1 MRRSLT
7 GIVSLA
13 AMVVAMA
20 TSAGDD
26 LRPPSLV
33 LRQALPA
40 SGVDA
45 MGRETGTVSANGRF
59 VAFVSKSRLLPAD
72 TNGLDDIYV
81 LDRQQSTL
89 TLETR
94 ASDGSGSNGSSRHPR
109 LSGDG
114 ARLVFSSSAANL
126 TASRADCSPGSSP
139 QGAKSQVFV
148 KDRLVGTTRL
158 LCEIIGRDIDGIS
171 ARPAIS
177 DDGTS
182 VAFEATGRPLVNDTT
197 TGDAR
202 TTPHVRAW
210 SRAVYVA
217 RLDTGAVERIS
228 VGEDDPRSTDGESC
242 MPSLSGDGRHVAFVF
257 VAGVDR
263 GSRAPRPGPF
273 PRPAA
278 IYVRDTAARTTTC
291 VSCTFGGGA
300 SSGTA
305 SHPQISAD
313 GRVIVFTWIV
323 HRGSQWGRSDIAVY
337 DHTSSSSTVI
347 TRRANGSSAHPA
359 LSASGRYIAFQSLAS
374 DLACHWPCLAGSV
387 DENLLSDIYVLD
399 RDTQRFKRVSGDVR
413 EWWTPSVGASL
424 DGRGTVVVFSSRR
437 PITPNDS
444 TTDFDLFVQRLGES

>member
-1 MRRSLT
+1 
-7 GIVSLA
+7 
-13 AMVVAMA
+13 MA
-20 TSAGDD
+20 TSAGGD
-26 LRPPSLV
+26 LPPPPLV

-40 SGVDA
+40 SAADA

-59 VAFVSKSRLLPAD
+59 VAFVSKSPLLPAD

-89 TLETR
+89 TLESR
-94 ASDGSGSNGSSRHPR
+94 ASDGSASNGSSRHPR

-114 ARLVFSSSAANL
+114 ARLVFSSSAVNL
-126 TASRADCSPGSSP
+126 TTSRAGCSPGSSP
-139 QGAKSQVFV
+139 QDAKSQVFV
-148 KDRLVGTTRL
+148 KDRLAGTTRL
-158 LCEIIGRDIDGIS
+158 LCEIIARDIDGIS

-182 VAFEATGRPLVNDTT
+182 VAFEATGRPLVNDTS
-197 TGDAR
+197 TGDAH
-202 TTPHVRAW
+202 TAPHGRDV

-228 VGEDDPRSTDGESC
+228 VGGDDRRPTDGESC
-242 MPSLSGDGRHVAFVF
+242 MPSLSADGRHVAFVF
-257 VAGVDR
+257 VTGVDR
-263 GSRAPRPGPF
+263 GSRAQRPGAF

-291 VSCTFGGGA
+291 ISCTLGRGA

-313 GRVIVFTWIV
+313 GRVIVFTWMV
-323 HRGSQWGRSDIAVY
+323 HRGSPWGRSDIAMY
-337 DHTSSSSTVI
+337 DRTTSSSTVI
-347 TRRANGSSAHPA
+347 TRGVNGSSAHPA
-359 LSASGRYIAFQSLAS
+359 LSASGRYIAFQSQAS
-374 DLACHWPCLAGSV
+374 DLACHWPCPAGSL

-444 TTDFDLFVQRLGES
+444 TIDFDLFVQPLGES

>member
-1 MRRSLT
+1 MRRSVT

-13 AMVVAMA
+13 AMVIVMA
-20 TSAGDD
+20 TSAGSDMA
-26 LRPPSLV
+26 PPSLV

-40 SGVDA
+40 SAADA
-45 MGRETGTVSANGRF
+45 MGRETGTVSADGRF
-59 VAFVSKSRLLPAD
+59 VAFVSKSPLLPAD

-81 LDRQQSTL
+81 LDRLRSTL

-94 ASDGSGSNGSSRHPR
+94 ASDGSDSNGSSRQPR

-126 TASRADCSPGSSP
+126 TASRAGCSPGSSP
-139 QGAKSQVFV
+139 HDARSQVFV
-148 KDRLVGTTRL
+148 RDRLAATTRS
-158 LCEIIGRDIDGIS
+158 LCEIIARDIDGIS

-182 VAFEATGRPLVNDTT
+182 VAFEATGRPLVNDIS

-202 TTPHVRAW
+202 TTPHIRGV

-228 VGEDDPRSTDGESC
+228 VGDDERRPTDGESC
-242 MPSLSGDGRHVAFVF
+242 MPSLSADGRHVAFVF
-257 VAGVDR
+257 IAGFDR
-263 GSRAPRPGPF
+263 GSRAQRTGAF

-291 VSCTFGGGA
+291 VSCMFGRGA

-313 GRVIVFTWIV
+313 GRVVVFTWMV
-323 HRGSQWGRSDIAVY
+323 HRGSLWGRSDIAMY
-337 DHTSSSSTVI
+337 DRTSSSSTVI

-374 DLACHWPCLAGSV
+374 DLSCHLRCPAGSI

-399 RDTQRFKRVSGDVR
+399 RDTQRFTRVSGDVR
-413 EWWTPSVGASL
+413 EWWVPSVGASL
-424 DGRGTVVVFSSRR
+424 DGRGTVVVFSSRQ